1 MNKLS
6 LLAVLCLTA
15 CATKAGPPLSEPVA
29 PRVDCEQ
36 APGPDVPDWPDN
48 WALDG
53 PSFAITILGALT
65 DERLARSHEH
75 ACLSRLKADGQI
87 R

>member
-1 MNKLS
+1 MNKLLS
-6 LLAVLCLTA
+6 LSVVLCLTA
-15 CATKAGPPLSEPVA
+15 CATKAGPPLSAPV

-36 APGPDVPDWPDN
+36 APGPDIPDWPDH

-75 ACLSRLKADGQI
+75 ACLARLKADGQI